1 MSQTYH
7 RSTIPIG
14 LRRIN
19 ADTDRGYR
27 ENYLCVGSS
36 QRTNLIDCANVV
48 NSSYVVNHL
57 QGIVDQK
64 DTRLTYMYLSYKDSE
79 KQNVPNLL
87 MSLVCQLAFSE
98 PTLSNEITAL
108 YEAHGFGSTRP
119 SHAECTQL
127 LKGIVSH
134 CARMF
139 LIIDAFDEYPEERRS
154 HLLKELQHLQP
165 KINTMITSRDLPTI
179 ERQLPNAVRLDVRA
193 RNDDI
198 LQYLRERIASSER
211 LKSHTD
217 KDPTL
222 CNLISKT
229 IAARSEGM

>member
-1 MSQTYH
+1 
-7 RSTIPIG
+7 
-14 LRRIN
+14 
-19 ADTDRGYR
+19 
-27 ENYLCVGSS
+27 
-36 QRTNLIDCANVV
+36 
-48 NSSYVVNHL
+48 
-57 QGIVDQK
+57 
-64 DTRLTYMYLSYKDSE
+64 
-79 KQNVPNLL
+79 
-87 MSLVCQLAFSE
+87 MSLVCQLAFLE
-98 PTLSNEITAL
+98 PILSNEITAL
-108 YEAHGFGSTRP
+108 YEAHGFGLTRP

-127 LKGIVSH
+127 LKGIVSY

-139 LIIDAFDEYPEERRS
+139 LIIDAFDEYLEERRS

-193 RNDDI
+193 RKDDI

-217 KDPTL
+217 KDSTL

-229 IAARSEGM
+229 IAARSEGMFLQARLHLDFLTTKTTLRKSKNALTTLPEGLDNTYEETMTN